1 MICLDMLHGCP
12 VSRCLAWLEKC
23 GAAVAL
29 FERANPTPKKKGPQ
43 PDDRNPFD
51 FTSAPGVIRTPG
63 TEIRNLKR
71 AKMEDVDK
79 TGNIAFTRVLWYKQ

>member
-1 MICLDMLHGCP
+1 MLHGCP

-63 TEIRNLKR
+63 AGIRNQKK
-71 AKMEDVDK
+71 AKNQGADK
-79 TGNIAFTRVLWYKQ
+79 TGNIVSMRLSRYKQ